1 MFENKWKGS
10 TSQQEKLFICLS
22 FQQNQA
28 DFRAIQEASL
38 ICRHIAVD
46 GSNVFTPVLLGALS
60 SLSLSRICPYHLFS
74 QIYVYIFIYIIY
86 MYHLYIY
93 I

>member
-1 MFENKWKGS
+1 MERIHI
-10 TSQQEKLFICLS
+10 TTREAVYLFS

-46 GSNVFTPVLLGALS
+46 DNNVFAPVLLGAFS
-60 SLSLSRICPYHLFS
+60 SLSLSLPLAFAHIICFAH
-74 QIYVYIFIYIIY
+74 IHI
-86 MYHLYIY
+86 
-93 I
+93 